1 MPKDAPAEPLQ
12 IVNDPARIDF
22 DRVYRWISAES
33 YWAAGMPRA
42 TFDRAMRHSLCFG
55 ALQEGETIGFAR
67 VITDRATFAHLSD
80 VWVEQA
86 RRGQGISRALMDA
99 VDAHPELQNLRRF
112 TLATRD
118 AHGLYAKYGFTPLA
132 APDRLMERR
141 DFDVYKRLR
150 DKPA

>member
-1 MPKDAPAEPLQ
+1 MRKDTPTQLLQ
-12 IVNDPARIDF
+12 VVADPARIDF

-33 YWAAGMPRA
+33 YWAAGIPRA
-42 TFDRAMRHSLCFG
+42 IFDRAMRHSLCFA
-55 ALQEGETIGFAR
+55 ALAGGETVGFAR

-86 RRGQGISRALMDA
+86 RRGEGVSRALMNA
-99 VDAHPELQNLRRF
+99 IDAHPELQNLRRF

-118 AHGLYAKYGFTPLA
+118 AHGLYAKHGFTPLA

-141 DFDVYKRLR
+141 DPDVYTRLR
-150 DKPA
+150 DQPA